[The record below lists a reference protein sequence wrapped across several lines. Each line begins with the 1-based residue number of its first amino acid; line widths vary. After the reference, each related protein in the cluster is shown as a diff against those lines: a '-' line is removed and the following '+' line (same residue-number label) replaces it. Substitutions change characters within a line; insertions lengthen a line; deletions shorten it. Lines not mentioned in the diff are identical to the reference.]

1 MRSLTTLGLILTLLP
16 LTALSSPVIPNQ
28 AQDVANTN
36 TNPTMEEPATGMM
49 LESREVSPNKT
60 CGLVEAGGNR
70 GYTCP
75 SDASCCSRY
84 GYCGTGDIFC
94 LTTAGC
100 QSRYSNSSAA
110 CVAPRNGTTVSI
122 DGTCGMTGAGR
133 NGYRCPANGT
143 TCCSAA
149 GYCGNTTD
157 HCNVNN
163 GCQAAYGTCTGR
175 RTPRNLLE
183 LLLLS

>member
-1 MRSLTTLGLILTLLP
+1 MRGLTTLILTLLP

-28 AQDVANTN
+28 DQDVANTN
-36 TNPTMEEPATGMM
+36 TMETLSLQLSA
-49 LESREVSPNKT
+49 REVSPNKT

-149 GYCGNTTD
+149 
-157 HCNVNN
+157 
-163 GCQAAYGTCTGR
+163 
-175 RTPRNLLE
+175 
-183 LLLLS
+183 